1 MFVIVFLK
9 KVLFIAHHRL
19 DRSPGQRYRFE
30 QYFSYLEENGV
41 SCQLSNIISEEDDKV
56 LYSHGNYIK
65 KALIALNAYRQR
77 KRELTSIVKYDLVL
91 IYREAILTGSTFFE
105 KKLSKLGVPILF
117 DFDDAIWVKDVSEG
131 NQRLSFLKNSNKI
144 KEILPLCKHVLAG
157 NDYLKDFALQYNRNV
172 TIIPST
178 IDTLK
183 YKQLDIRNNEVI
195 TIGWV
200 GSHTTIKHFETI
212 VSVLIKLKEKYKEKI
227 DFKVIGDPVYFNSD
241 LGINGI
247 AWDNSRE
254 VEFFNMLD
262 IGVMPLPEDEWTKG
276 KCGMKGLLYMSVNT
290 PAVMSSVGMNSEI
303 IANGVNGFL
312 ADTQEEWFE
321 VLSKLI
327 EDENLRKSIGLA
339 GRKTVEEKYS
349 MNSQKEKYLN
359 LYLSLM
365 N

>member
-1 MFVIVFLK
+1 LK
-9 KVLFIAHHRL
+9 KALFIAHHRL

-30 QYFSYLEENGV
+30 QYFSYLEEHGIT
-41 SCQLSNIISEEDDKV
+41 CKLSNIISEEDDKV
-56 LYSHGNYIK
+56 LYSAGNYIK
-65 KALIALNAYRQR
+65 KALIALKAYRQR
-77 KRELTSIVKYDLVL
+77 KKELKSIAEYDLVL

-105 KKLSKLGVPILF
+105 KKSAKLGVPILF

-131 NQRLSFLKNSNKI
+131 NQRLSFLKNANKI
-144 KEILPLCKHVLAG
+144 KEILPLCKHVVAG
-157 NDYLKDFALQYNRNV
+157 NRYLRDFALKFNKSV
-172 TIIPST
+172 SIIPST
-178 IDTLK
+178 IDTDK
-183 YKQLDIRNNEVI
+183 YKEIKQFKEGLV

-212 VSVLIKLKEKYKEKI
+212 VPILMKLKEKYKDKI
-227 DFKVIGDPVYFNSD
+227 EFKVIGDPVYYNSD
-241 LGINGI
+241 LGIDGM
-247 AWDNSRE
+247 AWDNSKE

-262 IGVMPLPEDEWTKG
+262 IGVMPLPENEWTKG

-303 IANGVNGFL
+303 IENGVNGFL
-312 ADTQEEWFE
+312 ADTAEEWFE

-349 MNSQKEKYLN
+349 MNSQKEKYLD

>member
-1 MFVIVFLK
+1 MRMK
-9 KVLFIAHHRL
+9 KILFIAHHRL
-19 DRSPGQRYRFE
+19 DRAPGQRYRFE
-30 QYFSYLEENGV
+30 QYFSYLEDNGV
-41 SCQLSNIISEEDDKV
+41 ICDLKNIISEEDDKI
-56 LYSHGNYIK
+56 LYSHGNYLK
-65 KALIALNAYRQR
+65 KAAIGFKSLR
-77 KRELTSIVKYDLVL
+77 KRKSDLKSISQYDLVVVF
-91 IYREAILTGSTFFE
+91 REAILTSSIFFE
-105 KKLSKLGVPILF
+105 KRLAKSGVPILF
-117 DFDDAIWVKDVSEG
+117 DFDDAIWIKDVSEG
-131 NQRLSFLKNSNKI
+131 NQRLSFLKNPDKI
-144 KEILPLCKHVLAG
+144 KKILPLVSHVSAG
-157 NDYLKDFALQYNRNV
+157 NSYLKEFALKYNKSV
-172 TIIPST
+172 SIIPST
-178 IDTLK
+178 IDTDK
-183 YKQLDIRNNEVI
+183 YKEIKKLKEGLV

-212 VSVLIKLKEKYKEKI
+212 VPVLIKLKEKYKGKI
-227 DFKVIGDPVYFNSD
+227 EFKVIGDPIYHNSD

-247 AWDNSRE
+247 AWDNSKE

-303 IANGVNGFL
+303 IENGVNGFL
-312 ADTQEEWFE
+312 ADTKEEWFE

-349 MNSQKEKYLN
+349 MNSQKEKYLD

-365 N
+365 K

>member
-1 MFVIVFLK
+1 MK
-9 KVLFIAHHRL
+9 KALFIAHHRL

-30 QYFSYLEENGV
+30 QYFSYLEENGI
-41 SCQLSNIISEEDDKV
+41 SCHLSNIISEEDDKI
-56 LYSHGNYIK
+56 LYSTGNYIK
-65 KALIALNAYRQR
+65 KALIALRAYRQR
-77 KRELTSIVKYDLVL
+77 KKELTSIVEYDLVL
-91 IYREAILTGSTFFE
+91 IYREAILTGSIFFE
-105 KKLSKLGVPILF
+105 KKLAKLGVPILF

-144 KEILPLCKHVLAG
+144 KEILPLCKHVLTG
-157 NDYLKDFALQYNRNV
+157 NSYLKGFALQYNKNV
-172 TIIPST
+172 SIIPST

-183 YKQLDIRNNEVI
+183 YRQLRVSNNEEV
-195 TIGWV
+195 TIGWI

-212 VSVLIKLKEKYKEKI
+212 VPVLIRLKEKYKRKI
-227 DFKVIGDPVYFNSD
+227 EFKVIGDPIYHNSD

-247 AWDNSRE
+247 AWDNSKE

-303 IANGVNGFL
+303 IESGVNGFL
-312 ADTQEEWFE
+312 ADTEKEWFV

-327 EDENLRKSIGLA
+327 EDENLRKLIGLA

-349 MNSQKEKYLN
+349 MNSQKDKYLN

>member
-1 MFVIVFLK
+1 LVVVF
-9 KVLFIAHHRL
+9 
-19 DRSPGQRYRFE
+19 
-30 QYFSYLEENGV
+30 
-41 SCQLSNIISEEDDKV
+41 
-56 LYSHGNYIK
+56 
-65 KALIALNAYRQR
+65 
-77 KRELTSIVKYDLVL
+77 
-91 IYREAILTGSTFFE
+91 REAILTSSIFFE
-105 KKLSKLGVPILF
+105 KRLAKSGVPILF

-131 NQRLSFLKNSNKI
+131 NQRLSFLKNPDKI
-144 KEILPLCKHVLAG
+144 KKILPLVSHVSAG
-157 NDYLKDFALQYNRNV
+157 NSYLKEFALKFNKSV
-172 TIIPST
+172 SIIPST
-178 IDTLK
+178 IDTDK
-183 YKQLDIRNNEVI
+183 YKEIKQFKEGLV

-212 VSVLIKLKEKYKEKI
+212 VPILIKLKEKYKEKI
-227 DFKVIGDPVYFNSD
+227 EFKVIGDPGYYNSD
-241 LGINGI
+241 LGINGM
-247 AWDNSRE
+247 AWDNSKE

-303 IANGVNGFL
+303 IENGVNGFL
-312 ADTQEEWFE
+312 ADTPEEWFE

-327 EDENLRKSIGLA
+327 EDEKLRKSIGLA

-349 MNSQKEKYLN
+349 MNSQKEKYLD

>member
-1 MFVIVFLK
+1 MK
-9 KVLFIAHHRL
+9 KILFIAHHRI

-30 QYFSYLEENGV
+30 QYFSFLQKNGV
-41 SCQLSNIISEEDDKV
+41 SCELANIISAEDDKV
-56 LYSHGNYIK
+56 LYASGKYHK
-65 KALIALNAYRQR
+65 KAVIGLRAIINRYNQL
-77 KRELTSIVKYDLVL
+77 KTIDEFDLVV
-91 IYREAILTGSTFFE
+91 IYREAILTGSIFFE
-105 KKLSKLGVPILF
+105 KKLAKKGIPILF
-117 DFDDAIWVKDVSEG
+117 DFDDAIWVKDVSQG
-131 NQRLSFLKNSNKI
+131 NKSLSFLKNANKI
-144 KEILPLCKHVLAG
+144 KEILPLCNHVTAG
-157 NDYLKDFALQYNRNV
+157 NAYLKNFASQYNKNV

-178 IDTLK
+178 IDTSKYLELK
-183 YKQLDIRNNEVI
+183 PRPKEII

-212 VSVLIKLKEKYKEKI
+212 VPVLIKLREKYKEKI
-227 DFKVIGDPVYFNSD
+227 AFKVIGDPLYCNSD
-241 LGINGI
+241 LDIKGI
-247 AWDNSRE
+247 AWDNKKE

-276 KCGMKGLLYMSVNT
+276 KCGMKGLLYMSVNK

-312 ADTQEEWFE
+312 ADTPEEWFD

-327 EDENLRKSIGLA
+327 EDENLRKTIGLA

-349 MNSQKEKYLN
+349 MNSQKEKYLD

>member
-1 MFVIVFLK
+1 MRMK
-9 KVLFIAHHRL
+9 KILFIAHHRI
-19 DRSPGQRYRFE
+19 DRAPGQRYRFE
-30 QYFSYLEENGV
+30 QYFSYLEGNGV
-41 SCQLSNIISEEDDKV
+41 VCDLKNIISEEDDKI
-56 LYSHGNYIK
+56 LYSHGNYLK
-65 KALIALNAYRQR
+65 KAVIGLKSLR
-77 KRELTSIVKYDLVL
+77 KRKSDLKSISQYDLVVVF
-91 IYREAILTGSTFFE
+91 REAILTSSIFFE
-105 KKLSKLGVPILF
+105 RKLAKSGVPILF

-131 NQRLSFLKNSNKI
+131 NQRLSFLKNPDKI
-144 KEILPLCKHVLAG
+144 KKILPLVSHVSAG
-157 NDYLKDFALQYNRNV
+157 NSYLKKFALKYNKSV
-172 TIIPST
+172 SIMPST
-178 IDTLK
+178 IDTDK
-183 YKQLDIRNNEVI
+183 YKEIKKLKEGPV

-212 VSVLIKLKEKYKEKI
+212 VPVLIKLKKKYKGEI
-227 DFKVIGDPVYFNSD
+227 EFKVIGDPIYRNSD

-247 AWDNSRE
+247 AWDNSKE

-262 IGVMPLPEDEWTKG
+262 IGVMPLPDDEWTKG

-303 IANGVNGFL
+303 IENGVNGFL
-312 ADTQEEWFE
+312 ADTKEEWFE

-349 MNSQKEKYLN
+349 MNSQKEKYLD

-365 N
+365 K

>member
-1 MFVIVFLK
+1 MK
-9 KVLFIAHHRL
+9 A
-19 DRSPGQRYRFE
+19 GQY
-30 QYFSYLEENGV
+30 
-41 SCQLSNIISEEDDKV
+41 
-56 LYSHGNYIK
+56 
-65 KALIALNAYRQR
+65 AYRDRR
-77 KRELTSIVKYDLVL
+77 KRKSDLKSISQYDLVVVF
-91 IYREAILTGSTFFE
+91 REAILTSSIFFE
-105 KKLSKLGVPILF
+105 KRLAKSGVPILF

-131 NQRLSFLKNSNKI
+131 NQRLSFLKNPDKI
-144 KEILPLCKHVLAG
+144 KKILPLVSHVSAG
-157 NDYLKDFALQYNRNV
+157 NSYLKEFALKFNKSV
-172 TIIPST
+172 SIIPST
-178 IDTLK
+178 IDTDK
-183 YKQLDIRNNEVI
+183 YKEIKQFKEGLV

-212 VSVLIKLKEKYKEKI
+212 VPVLIKLKEKYKEKI
-227 DFKVIGDPVYFNSD
+227 EFKVIGDPVYYNSD
-241 LGINGI
+241 LGIDGM
-247 AWDNSRE
+247 AWDNSKE

-290 PAVMSSVGMNSEI
+290 PAVMSSVGVNSEI
-303 IANGVNGFL
+303 IENGVNGFL
-312 ADTQEEWFE
+312 ADTAEEWFE

-349 MNSQKEKYLN
+349 MNSQKEKYLD

>member
-1 MFVIVFLK
+1 M
-9 KVLFIAHHRL
+9 

-30 QYFSYLEENGV
+30 QYFSFLQKNGV
-41 SCQLSNIISEEDDKV
+41 SCKLAYIISAADDKV
-56 LYSHGNYIK
+56 LYASGKYLK
-65 KALIALNAYRQR
+65 KARIGLRAII
-77 KRELTSIVKYDLVL
+77 KRYNQLKTIHEFDLVV
-91 IYREAILTGSTFFE
+91 IYREAILTSSIFFE
-105 KKLSKLGVPILF
+105 KKLTKKGIPILF
-117 DFDDAIWVKDVSEG
+117 DFDDAIWVKDVSQG
-131 NQRLSFLKNSNKI
+131 NKSLSFLKNANKI
-144 KEILPLCKHVLAG
+144 KEILPLCNHVTAG
-157 NDYLKDFALQYNRNV
+157 NAYLKNFALQYNENV

-178 IDTLK
+178 IDTSK
-183 YKQLDIRNNEVI
+183 YLELESRSKERI

-212 VSVLIKLKEKYKEKI
+212 LPVLSELKKKYKDKI
-227 DFKVIGDPVYFNSD
+227 EFKVIGDPDYFNSD
-241 LGINGI
+241 LNIKGI
-247 AWDNSRE
+247 AWNNSKE

-262 IGVMPLPEDEWTKG
+262 IGVMPLPEDEWTRG
-276 KCGMKGLLYMSVNT
+276 KCGMKGLLYMSVNK

-312 ADTQEEWFE
+312 ADTPEEWFD

-327 EDENLRKSIGLA
+327 EDENLRKTIGLA

-349 MNSQKEKYLN
+349 MNSQKEKYLD

>member
-1 MFVIVFLK
+1 MK

-41 SCQLSNIISEEDDKV
+41 SCQLSNIISQEDDKV

-65 KALIALNAYRQR
+65 KALIAFKAYRQR
-77 KRELTSIVKYDLVL
+77 KKELTSIVEYDLVL

-105 KKLSKLGVPILF
+105 KKLAKLDVPILF
-117 DFDDAIWVKDVSEG
+117 DFDDAIWVKDVSKG
-131 NQRLSFLKNSNKI
+131 NQRISFLKNSNKI
-144 KEILPLCKHVLAG
+144 REILPLCIHVSAG
-157 NDYLKDFALQYNRNV
+157 NSYLKEFALKYNKSV
-172 TIIPST
+172 SIIPST
-178 IDTLK
+178 IDTDK
-183 YKQLDIRNNEVI
+183 YKEIKKLKEGPV

-212 VSVLIKLKEKYKEKI
+212 VPVLIKLKKKYKGEI
-227 DFKVIGDPVYFNSD
+227 EFKVIGDPIYRNSD

-247 AWDNSRE
+247 AWDNSKE

-262 IGVMPLPEDEWTKG
+262 IGVMPLPDDEWTKG

-303 IANGVNGFL
+303 IENGVNGFL
-312 ADTQEEWFE
+312 ADTKEEWFE

-327 EDENLRKSIGLA
+327 EDENLRRSIGLA

-349 MNSQKEKYLN
+349 MNSQKEKYLD

-365 N
+365 K